1 MMNLVNIEQ
10 KVFQLESELR
20 LLKQHV
26 AELRKDFD
34 KEQNTPC
41 LDLLE
46 LGFTNEDIQEIR
58 QISSSFGDDWNDPAM
73 DVYDKI
79 YLPVVMENSIQ
90 AK

>member
-1 MMNLVNIEQ
+1 MNLVNIEQ

-34 KEQNTPC
+34 N
-41 LDLLE
+41 
-46 LGFTNEDIQEIR
+46 
-58 QISSSFGDDWNDPAM
+58 PAM